1 MMVHCRQLCRSYS
14 SGALHVPAVRDL
26 NLEIRD
32 GEFVA
37 ITGPSGSGK
46 STLLNLIGSLDSPDS
61 GEIVVAGLA
70 LHQASEAEKTEFR
83 RREIG
88 IVFQFFNL
96 MPTMTVRENVMLPLA
111 LRGDDLKAGHQRA
124 GELLGLVGLGERQ
137 TYFPHQLSGG
147 EMQRVAFAR
156 ALIHAPRLVIAD
168 EPTGNLDSANR
179 DRIID
184 VLRDIHGQGLATLVV
199 VTHEEEVAAAA
210 SRRVEMRDGWLV
222 EHGSDPMEISM
233 SSGA

>member
-1 MMVHCRQLCRSYS
+1 MVHCRQLCRSYA
-14 SGALHVPAVRDL
+14 SGSLHVPAVREIDL
-26 NLEIRD
+26 DIAD

-46 STLLNLIGSLDSPDS
+46 STLLNLIGSLDAPDS
-61 GEIVVAGLA
+61 GEIEVAGLA
-70 LHQASEAEKTEFR
+70 LHRAGEAEKTAFR
-83 RREIG
+83 RQVIG

-96 MPTMTVRENVMLPLA
+96 MPTMTVRENVTLPLA
-111 LRGDDLKAGHQRA
+111 LRGDDLKAGRLRA

-137 TYFPHQLSGG
+137 HHFPHQLSGG

-156 ALIHAPRLVIAD
+156 ALIHEPRLVIAD

-179 DRIID
+179 DRIIE
-184 VLRDIHGQGLATLVV
+184 VLRDIHRQGLATLVV

-210 SRRVEMRDGWLV
+210 SRRVEMRDGRLV
-222 EHGSDPMEISM
+222 ER
-233 SSGA
+233 A